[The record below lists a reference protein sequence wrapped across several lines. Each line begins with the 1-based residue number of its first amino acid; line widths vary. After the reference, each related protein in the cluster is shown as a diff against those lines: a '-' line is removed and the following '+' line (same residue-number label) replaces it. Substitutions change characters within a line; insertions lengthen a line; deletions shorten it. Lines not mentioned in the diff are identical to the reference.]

1 MSLNLAEATVQAL
14 LKGTWLRVN
23 DLVHLTLLILIWLI
37 GRYVIYRMYQSIGV
51 LLIFMRGH
59 VYIACMSVFKG

>member
-1 MSLNLAEATVQAL
+1 M
-14 LKGTWLRVN
+14 N
-23 DLVHLTLLILIWLI
+23 DLVRLTLLILVWLI

-59 VYIACMSVFKG
+59 VYIACMSVFKR